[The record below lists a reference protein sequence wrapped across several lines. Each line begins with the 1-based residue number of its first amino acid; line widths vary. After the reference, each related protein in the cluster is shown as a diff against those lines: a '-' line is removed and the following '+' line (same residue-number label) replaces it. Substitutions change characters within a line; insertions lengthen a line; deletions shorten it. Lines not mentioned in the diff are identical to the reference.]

1 MTAGRC
7 RAGGG
12 DFPAPSLKRIFS
24 LHAPPAQKAQLMAVT
39 QTINT
44 FLTLITRGKPH
55 ECFSTALSR
64 RFRLGRGPSGAN
76 PKHFT
81 LSLCHPPL
89 WEAPRLQE
97 RKIHSR
103 DSTFPPLLFP
113 HAAIN
118 PSPGLD
124 AAVALFGPLSLQGCS
139 PSATTRGVPTCP
151 AGHPTQL
158 HLSQAE
164 EPQPDSFYNTLFI

>member
-12 DFPAPSLKRIFS
+12 DFPAPSLKRNFS

-55 ECFSTALSR
+55 ECFTTALSR

-97 RKIHSR
+97 RKTHSG
-103 DSTFPPLLFP
+103 DSTTFPPLLFP

-118 PSPGLD
+118 PSAGSGCCSGSIWSLISAGMQSQCHNSRCPHVPCRPPHTTPPKPGRRT
-124 AAVALFGPLSLQGCS
+124 
-139 PSATTRGVPTCP
+139 SARF
-151 AGHPTQL
+151 L
-158 HLSQAE
+158 L
-164 EPQPDSFYNTLFI
+164 